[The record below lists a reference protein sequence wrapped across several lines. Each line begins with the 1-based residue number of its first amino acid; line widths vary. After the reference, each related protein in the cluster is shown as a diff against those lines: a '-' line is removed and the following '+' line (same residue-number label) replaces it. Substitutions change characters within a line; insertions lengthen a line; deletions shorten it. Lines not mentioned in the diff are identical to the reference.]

1 MEYPGRVSIQQHGS
15 DSNMM
20 RISVRLA
27 RMLFIMHSTDSNDYP
42 ENDSMM
48 NVRLMMMIATL
59 VAVTLEL
66 PPSGALRITCVDL
79 DASKES
85 DAWAQLSTDILP
97 ALPAEEEEIAI
108 RDGEMSA
115 AKLARSVVKYT
126 GAVRLNMPA
135 RGSLTGLRVVPQA
148 DTSVRAAAAPG
159 MAQLRIRAV
168 GLNFRD
174 VLNVMGLYPGDPG
187 PPGADCGGT
196 VIGLGDNV
204 PHLRLAEDIFG
215 ESPGC
220 LSTYNTSSAAL
231 LSPKPTSWTY
241 EEAGLRCL
249 KSKMQKTDN
258 RLDRPAA
265 CQ

>member
-1 MEYPGRVSIQQHGS
+1 
-15 DSNMM
+15 
-20 RISVRLA
+20 
-27 RMLFIMHSTDSNDYP
+27 MLFIMQKDGGNSHLK
-42 ENDSMM
+42 NDSMM
-48 NVRLMMMIATL
+48 KVGQTMLIAIL
-59 VAVTLEL
+59 VVVAHLALQSCSRCPEPSST
-66 PPSGALRITCVDL
+66 PSGALRVTCVDL

-148 DTSVRAAAAPG
+148 DTSVRVAAAPG

-241 EEAGLRCL
+241 EEAGSR
-249 KSKMQKTDN
+249 
-258 RLDRPAA
+258 A
-265 CQ
+265 

>member
-1 MEYPGRVSIQQHGS
+1 MIISI
-15 DSNMM
+15 
-20 RISVRLA
+20 RLVK
-27 RMLFIMHSTDSNDYP
+27 MLFIMQRDGGNSHLR
-42 ENDSMM
+42 NDSMM
-48 NVRLMMMIATL
+48 KVGQTMLITIL
-59 VAVTLEL
+59 VVVAHLAL
-66 PPSGALRITCVDL
+66 QSCSRSSAPSGALRVTCVDL

-148 DTSVRAAAAPG
+148 DTSVRVAAAPG

-241 EEAGLRCL
+241 EEAGSR
-249 KSKMQKTDN
+249 
-258 RLDRPAA
+258 A
-265 CQ
+265 